1 MAKLR
6 KIAITLS
13 ENIRYISPDDVYI
26 QAMDVN
32 MGRSPRE
39 AVYPIAFFYF
49 PDGKLLTDIDG
60 THYDIV
66 DRQLDFFEK
75 ALSGVVSA
83 KTLRQKRS
91 QYDHMDYIAFLRDQS
106 EKISLVGRFHKDPK
120 KGTIVSFWN
129 TIPETYDYL
138 SKCLEDLDKKYKF
151 GDNYI
156 ISTPIHG
163 TKASRYL
170 NDKSETERPKS
181 DAVDTTLA
189 KELHTMRVG
198 KKEAMSTLGV
208 GGGGKKKQMQ
218 TAYEKEGLI
227 KPGQKYWAPT
237 SESKK

>member
-6 KIAITLS
+6 KIALTLT
-13 ENIRYISPDDVYI
+13 ENIKYISPDDVYV
-26 QAMDVN
+26 QASYQN
-32 MGRSPRE
+32 MGLSTSQ
-39 AVYPIAFFYF
+39 ASYPVAFFYF
-49 PDGKLLTDIDG
+49 PDGKLMTEIDG

-66 DRQLDFFEK
+66 GRHLGFFEK
-75 ALSGVVSA
+75 ALSGVVNE
-83 KTLRQKRS
+83 KTLRQKRTKS
-91 QYDHMDYIAFLRDQS
+91 DYMDYIAFLRDES

-138 SKCLEDLDKKYKF
+138 KKCLDDLDRRYKF

-163 TKASRYL
+163 TKVSRYL
-170 NDKSETERPKS
+170 NDKSQTDRPES

-189 KELHTMRVG
+189 KELHTMRAG

-208 GGGGKKKQMQ
+208 GGGGKKKPMQ
-218 TAYEKEGLI
+218 KAFEKEGLI